1 MTFSRGI
8 PFALGLILASTPA
21 LANLHER
28 TIKALEQLS
37 EGGSVRATFELAR
50 YYEMGVGVKTNYTKA
65 FDLYCQAATKGHTEA
80 AYHIALMY
88 LNGQGVK
95 ESRADAA
102 AWIGK
107 AVDRGHP
114 YAAEVVA
121 DMKGVKPAA
130 AASCR
135 RPEAVAMAV
144 QPPARILK
152 MVEDLAPQYGLDP
165 ALVLAVISAESNF
178 RVDAVSPKNAQGLMQ
193 LIPVTAE
200 RFGVTNPFDP
210 KENIR
215 GGMKYLRWLL
225 SYFGGNV
232 PLAVAAYNAGEG
244 AVLKHK
250 GIPPYAETKAY
261 VRKVLAIYPRERHPF
276 EADLANTSSDFLQ
289 GLRQTVAELN

>member
-1 MTFSRGI
+1 MTFFRGI
-8 PFALGLILASTPA
+8 PIFLGLILISTPA

-28 TIKALEQLS
+28 TLKALEQLS
-37 EGGSVRATFELAR
+37 QSGSVRATFELAR
-50 YYEMGVGVKTNYTKA
+50 HYEMGVGIEINYTKA

-80 AYHIALMY
+80 SYHVALMY

-95 ESRADAA
+95 ESRSDAA

-107 AVDRGHP
+107 AVDSGHP

-121 DMKGVKPAA
+121 EMKGVKPAA
-130 AASCR
+130 VASCR
-135 RPEAVAMAV
+135 RPETPQLQA
-144 QPPARILK
+144 PAKILK
-152 MVEDLAPQYGLDP
+152 LVEDMAPQYGLDP
-165 ALVLAVISAESNF
+165 ALVLAVISVESNF
-178 RVDAVSPKNAQGLMQ
+178 RANVVSPMNAQGLMQ
-193 LIPVTAE
+193 LIPVTAA

-244 AVLKHK
+244 AVVKHR

-261 VRKVLAIYPRERHPF
+261 VRKVLSVYPRERHPF
-276 EADLANTSSDFLQ
+276 EADLASPSGDFVRA
-289 GLRQTVAELN
+289 LRQTVAELN